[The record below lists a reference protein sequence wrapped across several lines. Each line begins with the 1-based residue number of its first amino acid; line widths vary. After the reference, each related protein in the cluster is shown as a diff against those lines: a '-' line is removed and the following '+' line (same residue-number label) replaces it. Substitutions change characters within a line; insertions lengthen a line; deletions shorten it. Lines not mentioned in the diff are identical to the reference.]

1 MVVRVN
7 KLQIRKI
14 LGTASHSHNIQSQL
28 FGFAAVVVLLL
39 FNLFKSISSF
49 IDLMNIYQVLLK
61 RHHLTSLTSDE
72 VSEPQL

>member
-7 KLQIRKI
+7 KLQIRKT
-14 LGTASHSHNIQSQL
+14 LGTASTENIQSQL
-28 FGFAAVVVLLL
+28 FGFVAVVVLLL